1 MELTIIIL
9 GIIIVFG
16 YYYFKEFK
24 NKGKIT
30 IDYGLNFDK
39 QYFSGLKKRK
49 KKDKLQDWKPH
60 E

>member
-9 GIIIVFG
+9 GIIIYFG
-16 YYYFKEFK
+16 FCFFKSR
-24 NKGKIT
+24 N
-30 IDYGLNFDK
+30 
-39 QYFSGLKKRK
+39 